1 MCRQL
6 LDIFTKLKSIF
17 NDPQFFEQR
26 DSFNPEAG
34 EMFSSDPEQ
43 FFKLTMD
50 SAKQSR
56 EDFKKLPADCP
67 YRFKKIQKIPSEI
80 TEILRNKEVK
90 IIR

>member
-1 MCRQL
+1 MCKQL

-17 NDPQFFEQR
+17 NDQQYFEQR
-26 DSFNPEAG
+26 DSFNPEAA
-34 EMFSSDPEQ
+34 EMFEKNPEK

-67 YRFKKIQKIPSEI
+67 YRFKKVQKIPTEI
-80 TEILRNKEVK
+80 TEILKNKEVNLT
-90 IIR
+90 R